1 MPNLLP
7 PRPGGALAAIE
18 ACPDADVIFV
28 AHAGLDN
35 IISLGDV
42 WARFPINQ
50 VIKARWWR
58 VPHDEVPRTAS
69 HEAQLQWLYAWWER
83 IDEWIT
89 ENRPA
94 GSPAPAPASA
104 AGSAPGPAGEPAAPA
119 E

>member
-58 VPHDEVPRTAS
+58 VPPDQVPRMAS
-69 HEAQLQWLYAWWER
+69 HETQLQWLYAWWER

-94 GSPAPAPASA
+94 GSPAPAPATA
-104 AGSAPGPAGEPAAPA
+104 GGSAPGPADEPAAPA